1 MNSENYTVNWNLMA
15 DGADGIDSA
24 NNATPNKENDEPDV
38 FLTTTNENPDETIA
52 SDNKPED
59 KTPATPVQPE
69 QITKDVE
76 AQKPEEAPE
85 AEITLDD
92 LHAEARK
99 RGLEVSEKS
108 EAKNTRK
115 GMISGILAWFGKK
128 GAHLFGQSDEKK
140 EETADSDAAKPTNW
154 HFGDPIH
161 QWDEESKTFVN
172 VVQHAKNTESAQ
184 NAQKA
189 KDNKPEDKT
198 PSAPAQPEQAPTPD
212 QAPKPASSPESNPE
226 KPNEEPE
233 TKEFMKQ
240 GSDLID
246 LAMEKIGDSEL
257 QRITE
262 FVEVIENTK
271 NYNRESDYR
280 MIIVKRDIEEG
291 NLERLKKHMA
301 IFLDRAS
308 S

>member
-38 FLTTTNENPDETIA
+38 FLTTTNENPDEAIA
-52 SDNKPED
+52 SGNEQKN
-59 KTPATPVQPE
+59 PE
-69 QITKDVE
+69 QTTEDVE
-76 AQKPEEAPE
+76 AKKPEEASE
-85 AEITLDD
+85 EEITLDD
-92 LHAEARK
+92 LRAEARK
-99 RGLEVSEKS
+99 RGLEVGEKS

-115 GMISGILAWFGKK
+115 GRISAIVSWLKK
-128 GAHLFGQSDEKK
+128 TSAHLFEQNNEKK
-140 EETADSDAAKPTNW
+140 EETTDSDVAKSTNW

-172 VVQHAKNTESAQ
+172 VVQHAKNAESAQ
-184 NAQKA
+184 NAQKT
-189 KDNKPEDKT
+189 DNDKPKDKT
-198 PSAPAQPEQAPTPD
+198 SAAPKQPEKAPTPD
-212 QAPKPASSPESNPE
+212 QAPESASSPEGNPE
-226 KPNEEPE
+226 KPNKEPE
-233 TKEFMKQ
+233 TKEFMRQ

-262 FVEVIENTK
+262 FVEAIENTK